1 MDTGSLIGRQQ
12 RFPKEHRFK
21 GKHSMCVPWLC
32 FPARGITLKRIQA
45 LSAHWTEKAPLPGL
59 RTLPCVAEKAA
70 SVWDEHLGPDS
81 DFFLQRQGLWFFEC
95 KSIKISKLQSKLHLP
110 VKPLLFSC
118 AQPWLI
124 PMPACQSSLVCVA
137 TCETLSFTV
146 PRLNVC
152 GTTDSANC
160 HLWCVP
166 NEHVT
171 SFGFS
176 KTTT

>member
-1 MDTGSLIGRQQ
+1 MDIGSLIGRQQ
-12 RFPKEHRFK
+12 WFPKEHRFK
-21 GKHSMCVPWLC
+21 EKHSMCVPWLC
-32 FPARGITLKRIQA
+32 FPARGITLKCIQA
-45 LSAHWTEKAPLPGL
+45 LSANWTEKAPA
-59 RTLPCVAEKAA
+59 RSQNAA
-70 SVWDEHLGPDS
+70 LCGWESHHRMEQTLGPR
-81 DFFLQRQGLWFFEC
+81 FGLFPTTAGSGILS
-95 KSIKISKLQSKLHLP
+95 SIKISKLQSKLHLP

-118 AQPWLI
+118 AQRWLI

-137 TCETLSFTV
+137 TCEILSFTV

-171 SFGFS
+171 SFSFS